1 MRTSP
6 FALMTYYVLRIA
18 YLVVQHATR
27 NTQYAILLPLLL
39 LGCQSA
45 ADLDTPPEILYGQD
59 ICDECSMIISESRYA
74 ASYVTTTGEVRRF
87 DGIGDMLL
95 YDSKHHEQ
103 VHVYWVHD
111 FDSEAWLLADKATL
125 VQSATLSTPMGW
137 GLIAFADPAAAAD
150 YVAAQGGST
159 TTFAD
164 LQQLFASGAVDPTT
178 LSGHFHESAA
188 QHSDTLNHT
197 ND

>member
-1 MRTSP
+1 M
-6 FALMTYYVLRIA
+6 
-18 YLVVQHATR
+18 
-27 NTQYAILLPLLL
+27 QYAILLPLLL

-59 ICDECSMIISESRYA
+59 VCDECNMIISESRYA
-74 ASYVTTTGEVRRF
+74 ASYVTTTGDVRRF

-95 YDSKHHEQ
+95 YDQKHHEQ

-111 FDSEAWLLADKATL
+111 FDSETWLLADQATF
-125 VQSATLSTPMGW
+125 VQNPALSTPMGW
-137 GLIAFADPAAAAD
+137 GLIAFADAAAAD
-150 YVAAQGGST
+150 AYVLAQGGSS

-164 LQQLFASGAVDPTT
+164 LQQALASGAIDPAALT
-178 LSGHFHESAA
+178 SHFHDHAV
-188 QHSDTLNHT
+188 QHSDTMNHT